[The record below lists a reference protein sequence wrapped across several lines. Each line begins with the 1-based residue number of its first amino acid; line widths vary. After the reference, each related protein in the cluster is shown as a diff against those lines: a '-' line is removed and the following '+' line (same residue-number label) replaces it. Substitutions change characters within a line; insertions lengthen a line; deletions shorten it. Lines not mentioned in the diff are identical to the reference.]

1 MKRLRNADFGLRID
15 EGSAASNPQS
25 ETRIPQSD
33 IISGAEETGTE
44 VVEVTEAVKQKLQ
57 HELDELDQE
66 LRVILPQQIKTAK
79 EWGDLRENAE
89 YHAALARQQFVQ
101 ARIQQLRQRLREVS
115 SIDLSK
121 VPHGKAAYGS
131 TLVLYDAEREEE
143 VTYRLVT
150 PEESDPNAGLIS
162 TTSPVGRSLMG
173 REEGDE
179 VKVTTPSGTRNFE
192 IKKLTTMHDQQPA
205 GDD

>member
-1 MKRLRNADFGLRID
+1 MT
-15 EGSAASNPQS
+15 EG
-25 ETRIPQSD
+25 I
-33 IISGAEETGTE
+33 
-44 VVEVTEAVKQKLQ
+44 KQKLQ
-57 HELDELDQE
+57 KELDELDTE
-66 LRVILPQQIKTAK
+66 LRVHLPREIKRAK
-79 EWGDLRENAE
+79 EFGDLRENAE

-101 ARIQQLRQRLREVS
+101 ARIRDLRQRLSEVS

-121 VPHGKAAYGS
+121 IPRDRIAYGS
-131 TLVLYDAEREEE
+131 TVVLYDSERDED

-179 VKVTTPSGTRNFE
+179 VKVVTPAGARKFE
-192 IKKLTTMHDQQPA
+192 IKSLKTLHDEAAA
-205 GDD
+205 GEG

>member
-1 MKRLRNADFGLRID
+1 M
-15 EGSAASNPQS
+15 
-25 ETRIPQSD
+25 
-33 IISGAEETGTE
+33 
-44 VVEVTEAVKQKLQ
+44 TEAVKQKLQ
-57 HELDELDQE
+57 QELDELDQE
-66 LRVILPQQIKTAK
+66 LRVVLPQQIKTAK

-89 YHAALARQQFVQ
+89 YHAALARQQLVQ

-121 VPHGKAAYGS
+121 VPHDKAAYGS
-131 TLVLYDAEREEE
+131 TLVLYDSEREEE

-179 VKVTTPSGTRNFE
+179 VKVTTPGGSRQFE
-192 IKKLTTMHDQQPA
+192 IRRLVTLHDEIA
-205 GDD
+205 AAEESKEG

>member
-1 MKRLRNADFGLRID
+1 M
-15 EGSAASNPQS
+15 S
-25 ETRIPQSD
+25 ENIR
-33 IISGAEETGTE
+33 
-44 VVEVTEAVKQKLQ
+44 QKLQ
-57 HELDELDQE
+57 KELDELDTE
-66 LRVILPQQIKTAK
+66 LRVHLPREIKRAK
-79 EWGDLRENAE
+79 EFGDLRENAE

-101 ARIQQLRQRLREVS
+101 ARIQQLRQRLSEVS

-121 VPHGKAAYGS
+121 VPRGKAAYGS

-162 TTSPVGRSLMG
+162 TTSPIGRSLMG

-179 VKVTTPSGTRNFE
+179 VRVVTPNGARNFE
-192 IKKLTTMHDQQPA
+192 IRSLKTLHDEAQEKAA
-205 GDD
+205 GES